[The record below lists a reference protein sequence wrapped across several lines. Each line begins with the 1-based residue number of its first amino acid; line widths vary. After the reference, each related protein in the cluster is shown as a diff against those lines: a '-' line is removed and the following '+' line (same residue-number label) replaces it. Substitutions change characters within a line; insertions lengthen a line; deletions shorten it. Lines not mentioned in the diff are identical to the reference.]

1 MKTYPN
7 LRHARLFCAC
17 LSLGSVTRAAEMIG
31 VSQPAASQALAR
43 LEDIF
48 GAALFDM
55 TDGRPTATEA
65 GRIVAART
73 QRALD
78 LIRAGCA
85 RLRHPSASIAEA
97 GTENLLSTPQ
107 LRAISAFAEGG
118 SFSSAARVLQQ
129 SQPAVHKMARSIEAS
144 LQQSL
149 FEGAGRSIHLSNT
162 GMAVARWARLALNE
176 FESAAADVRELRG
189 SYEGEVLIG
198 ALPFS
203 RTSLVPD
210 AITQIA
216 ARHPK
221 ARFSIAEGPYD
232 DMLHDLEMGR
242 LDILVG
248 AMRRDFTSASLVQS
262 ELFTYRL
269 SVVAR
274 AGHPLAGKRNLTLSD
289 LAEYPWIAARRETP
303 SRALFQK
310 LAARFPED
318 KPVVC
323 SVETGSLV
331 AARGILMNTDHLA
344 LLSDHQAA
352 YEIRAGI
359 LGILDFDT
367 GDAGHMIGITT
378 RKHWLPTM
386 LQSEFIRELHQAA
399 ATGDPDLSPDASR
412 NVLSLKAG
420 KA

>member
-7 LRHARLFCAC
+7 LRHARLYCAC

-85 RLRHPSASIAEA
+85 RLRHPSAGLGET
-97 GTENLLSTPQ
+97 GPETLLSTPQ

-129 SQPAVHKMARSIEAS
+129 SQPAVHKMAAASIEAS

-189 SYEGEVLIG
+189 SYESEVLIG

-248 AMRRDFTSASLVQS
+248 AMRRDFTSASLVQN

-289 LAEYPWIAARRETP
+289 LADYPWIVARRETP

-318 KPVVC
+318 TPVVC

-331 AARGILMNTDHLA
+331 AARGIL
-344 LLSDHQAA
+344 
-352 YEIRAGI
+352 I
-359 LGILDFDT
+359 
-367 GDAGHMIGITT
+367 
-378 RKHWLPTM
+378 
-386 LQSEFIRELHQAA
+386 
-399 ATGDPDLSPDASR
+399 
-412 NVLSLKAG
+412 
-420 KA
+420 